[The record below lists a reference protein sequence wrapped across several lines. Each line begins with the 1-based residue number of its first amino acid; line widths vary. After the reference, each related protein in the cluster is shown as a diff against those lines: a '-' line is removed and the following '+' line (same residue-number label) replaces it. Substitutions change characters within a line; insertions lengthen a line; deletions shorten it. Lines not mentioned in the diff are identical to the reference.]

1 MIRIL
6 LSGIFKAK
14 LLQLHLL
21 VVNSHF
27 DLQFIIMTEFL
38 TCSAQGIISQ
48 VIFFLLLTSS
58 ALCSSKTK
66 LPFFFFFFYY
76 TWWQILLWLLGV
88 LMASWSRLFGL
99 FFVNVGY
106 ILPFIVSITYNLIIH
121 RNMLMKQFLFF

>member
-38 TCSAQGIISQ
+38 ICSAQRIISQ

-58 ALCSSKTK
+58 ALCGAKKTC
-66 LPFFFFFFYY
+66 FFFFFYY

-88 LMASWSRLFGL
+88 LIASWNRLFGL

-106 ILPFIVSITYNLIIH
+106 ILPFIISITYNLIIY